1 MKRYEKLVRNPAE
14 REDAILSF
22 WEEHETFAKTLEA
35 TKDGPRYVFF
45 EGPPTVN
52 GWPHLGHMMPR
63 VYKDLFPRY
72 KTMQG
77 FYVGRKAGWD
87 THGLP
92 VELEVEKEIGV
103 DSKPEIEA
111 YGVEEFV
118 EKCKESAQKY
128 KGEWERMIERMGFW
142 IDQENP
148 YVTYTDG
155 YIETVW
161 WELKQMFDRGLL
173 YQGHKTLPYC
183 PRCGTGLSSHEV
195 AQGYKTVEDATVT
208 IRLAVVSDE
217 DSVFKTSNGVR
228 TCLLTWTTTPWT
240 LPANVAAA
248 VAADATY
255 VEVQQG
261 DERLVL
267 VKALVEKALQ
277 GEFEIV
283 REFTGSDLVG
293 LKYEPPYALTAEP
306 TAHRV
311 YVADFVNLE
320 DGTGIVHIASAFGED
335 DYQLGQEVGLPF
347 VQPVDLAGRFTKEF
361 PMGAGQFVK
370 DVDSRIIEDLK
381 ARELLYRT
389 VPYEHDYP
397 FCWRCDTPLLY
408 YAMDSWYVRTTAVKD
423 EMIAN
428 NAAINWMPDHVGE
441 GRLGNF
447 LANVRDWALSRDRY
461 WGTPLNLWVCT
472 DCNEVTCVGS
482 RAELIERAANPD
494 LARNVELHRPYVD
507 RVSLK
512 CACCGGRAERVPYVI
527 DAWFDSGS
535 MHSAQWHYPFEN
547 EDLFKENFPADFISE
562 AIDQTR
568 GWFYTLLAT
577 STIIHG
583 QAPFLN
589 CVVTGHGLDENG
601 FKMSKSKGNV
611 LDPWAMIDKYGADS
625 IRWSFFSQSSPWK
638 SKRLSEAAVR
648 EPLYRFLDTVRNTY
662 DFFAL
667 YASIDGFD
675 PKIHQT
681 EASSSSI
688 LDRWILS
695 RLETTV
701 QAVNA
706 SLESYDVITATAAID
721 TLVTD
726 LSNWYVRLSRRRF
739 WRGGMGSD
747 KIVAYATLREVLV
760 ELAKLLAPFTPFL
773 SEAVYRSLRTSD
785 AEESVHL
792 CSYPVASGEQV
803 DAQLEKDMAWARQ
816 TVALGHQARN
826 QVQIKVRQP
835 LARVVIEGRNDLEL
849 SDELVQLIRTELN
862 VEAVESLPALDELF
876 EESPI
881 PNFRTLGP
889 RLGPLGSQ
897 AAEWIR
903 RQKAGELRERSADGR
918 FMIELDDVSIEL
930 MPEDIGF
937 EKTMPEHLV
946 LSEEG
951 GFRVLLDTTVDDRL
965 KAKGHVRELTH
976 RIQLARKSAGFEVTD
991 RIAMMYQADG
1001 ALTVLIEQNRDEIA
1015 EEILATSVEAI
1026 RAVSAEEMK
1035 LISGAYSEKIE
1046 FDGMST
1052 IIALTR
1058 GTEDNATEEA

>member
-1 MKRYEKLVRNPAE
+1 MKRYDKLVRNPAE
-14 REDAILSF
+14 RENAVLAF
-22 WEEHETFAKTLEA
+22 WSEHKTFDKSLRIRE
-35 TKDGPRYVFF
+35 DDPRFVFF

-92 VELEVEKEIGV
+92 VELEVEREIGV

-111 YGVEEFV
+111 YGVERFV
-118 EKCKESAQKY
+118 EKCKKSAQKY

-142 IDQENP
+142 IDLEDP
-148 YVTYTDG
+148 YVTYTDE

-195 AQGYKTVEDATVT
+195 AQGYKSVEDLTVT
-208 IRLAVVSDE
+208 VRLPVVSD
-217 DSVFKTSNGVR
+217 DGSIFKVSKDVR
-228 TCLLTWTTTPWT
+228 TSVLTWTTTPWT

-248 VAADATY
+248 VSADATY

-261 DERLVL
+261 DERLIL
-267 VKALVEKALQ
+267 VKTLVEKVLQ
-277 GEFEIV
+277 GDAVIL
-283 REFTGSDLVG
+283 REFPGSDLVG
-293 LKYEPPYALTAEP
+293 LKYEPPYVLTTEP
-306 TAHRV
+306 AAHRV
-311 YVADFVNLE
+311 YPADFVNME

-347 VQPVDLAGRFTKEF
+347 VQPVDLAGKFTSEF

-370 DVDSRIIEDLK
+370 DVDPQIIEDLK
-381 ARELLYRT
+381 ARELVYRT
-389 VPYEHDYP
+389 ALYEHEYP

-408 YAMDSWYVRTTAVKD
+408 YACDSWYIRTTAVKD

-428 NAAINWMPDHVGE
+428 NASIHWYPSHVGE
-441 GRLGNF
+441 GRMGGF
-447 LANVRDWALSRDRY
+447 LANLKDWALSRDRF
-461 WGTPLNLWVCT
+461 WGTPLNLWVCP
-472 DCNEVTCVGS
+472 DCEEVTSVGS
-482 RAELIERAANPD
+482 RAELVERAIDPE
-494 LARNVELHRPYVD
+494 LACAAELHRPYVD
-507 RVSLK
+507 RVILK
-512 CACCGGRAERVPYVI
+512 CSGCGGQAERVPYVI

-589 CVVTGHGLDENG
+589 CVVTGHGLDEDG

-611 LDPWAMIDKYGADS
+611 LDPWEIIDKFGADS

-638 SKRLSEAAVR
+638 SKRLSEAAVS
-648 EPLYRFLDTVRNTY
+648 EPLYRFLDTIRNSY

-667 YASIDGFD
+667 YASIDGYETNEHPLD
-675 PKIHQT
+675 ESALST
-681 EASSSSI
+681 
-688 LDRWILS
+688 LDRWLQS
-695 RLETTV
+695 RLATTAK
-701 QAVNA
+701 AVTEALDAYDVLVATA
-706 SLESYDVITATAAID
+706 SLEGFVD
-721 TLVTD
+721 D

-747 KIVAYATLREVLV
+747 KIAAYTTLREALI
-760 ELAKLLAPFTPFL
+760 ELAKLLAPFVPFL
-773 SEAVYRSLRTSD
+773 SEAVYRLLRTTD
-785 AEESVHL
+785 DKESVHL
-792 CSYPVASGEQV
+792 CSFPVAGGERINV
-803 DAQLEKDMAWARQ
+803 QLEKDMAWVRQ

-826 QVQIKVRQP
+826 QAQIKVRQP
-835 LARVVIEGRNDLEL
+835 LVRVVIEGKKDPEL

-862 VEAVESLPALDELF
+862 VEAVESLATLAELF
-876 EESPI
+876 EETPM

-889 RLGPLGSQ
+889 RLGPLGPH

-903 RQKAGELRERSADGR
+903 QQKAGDLRERSATGS
-918 FMIELDDVSIEL
+918 FAIELDGQSVEL

-937 EKTMPEHLV
+937 QKTMPGHLV

-951 GFRVLLDTTVDDRL
+951 GFRVLLDTTLDERL
-965 KAKGHVRELTH
+965 RTKGLVRELTH
-976 RIQLARKSAGFEVTD
+976 RIQLARKNAGFEVTD
-991 RIAMMYQADG
+991 RIAVTYQTDKVLG
-1001 ALTVLIEQNRDEIA
+1001 PLIEENRDEIA
-1015 EEILATSVEAI
+1015 EEILATSVEETADT
-1026 RAVSAEEMK
+1026 
-1035 LISGAYSEKIE
+1035 SGEYSETIE
-1046 FDGMST
+1046 FDGMSIT
-1052 IIALTR
+1052 VTLTR
-1058 GTEDNATEEA
+1058 TSVGESTGEE

>member
-1 MKRYEKLVRNPAE
+1 MKRYDKLVRNPAE
-14 REDAILSF
+14 RESAILSF
-22 WEEHETFAKTLEA
+22 WEEHDTFAKTLEA

-72 KTMQG
+72 KTMRG

-111 YGVEEFV
+111 YGVEKFV

-128 KGEWERMIERMGFW
+128 KGEWEQMIERMGFW
-142 IDQENP
+142 IDQEDP

-161 WELKQMFDRGLL
+161 WELKQMFDRDLL

-195 AQGYKTVEDATVT
+195 AQGYKTVEDQTVT
-208 IRLAVVSDE
+208 IRLPVVSDE

-228 TCLLTWTTTPWT
+228 TSVLTWTTTPWT
-240 LPANVAAA
+240 LPGNVAAA
-248 VAADATY
+248 VSADAMY

-261 DERLVL
+261 DERLIV

-283 REFTGSDLVG
+283 REFPGSDLVG
-293 LKYEPPYALTAEP
+293 LKYEPPYVLTAEP
-306 TAHRV
+306 TAHRI
-311 YVADFVNLE
+311 YAADFVNME

-347 VQPVDLAGRFTKEF
+347 VQPVDLSGKFTDEF
-361 PMGAGQFVK
+361 SMGAGQFVK
-370 DVDSRIIEDLK
+370 DVDPQIINDLEV
-381 ARELLYRT
+381 RERLYRT

-428 NAAINWMPDHVGE
+428 NAAINWVPAHVGE
-441 GRLGNF
+441 RRLGDF
-447 LANVRDWALSRDRY
+447 LANLRDWALSRDRY

-472 DCNEVTCVGS
+472 DCGEVTCIGS
-482 RAELIERAANPD
+482 RAELVERASDPD
-494 LARNVELHRPYVD
+494 LARSVEFHRPYVD
-507 RVSLK
+507 RVIVK
-512 CACCGGRAERVPYVI
+512 CAGCGGHAERVPYVI
-527 DAWFDSGS
+527 DTWFDSGS
-535 MHSAQWHYPFEN
+535 MHTAQWHYPFEN

-577 STIIHG
+577 GTIIHG

-589 CVVTGHGLDENG
+589 CVVTGHGLDG
-601 FKMSKSKGNV
+601 DGIKMSKSKGNV
-611 LDPWAMIDKYGADS
+611 LEPWAVIDKYGADS
-625 IRWSFFSQSSPWK
+625 IRWSFFSQSAPWK
-638 SKRLSEAAVR
+638 SKRLSEETVR
-648 EPLYRFLDTVRNTY
+648 EPLYRFLDTIRNTY

-675 PKIHQT
+675 PEIHRSDEST
-681 EASSSSI
+681 PSI

-695 RLETTV
+695 RLATTAR
-701 QAVNA
+701 AVNA

-739 WRGGMGSD
+739 WRGGMGPD
-747 KIVAYATLREVLV
+747 KIAAYATLREVLV
-760 ELAKLLAPFTPFL
+760 ELAKLLAPFVPFL
-773 SEAVYRSLRTSD
+773 SEAVYRALRASD
-785 AEESVHL
+785 DEESVHL
-792 CSYPVASGEQV
+792 CPYPEASEGAI
-803 DAQLEKDMAWARQ
+803 DTQLEKGMARVRQ
-816 TVALGHQARN
+816 TVGLGHQARN
-826 QVQIKVRQP
+826 QAQIKVRQP
-835 LARVVIEGRNDLEL
+835 LARAVIEAETDLEL
-849 SDELVQLIRTELN
+849 SDELTQLIRTELN
-862 VEAVESLPALDELF
+862 VEVVEALTTFDGLF
-876 EESPI
+876 EETPM

-889 RLGPLGSQ
+889 RLGPLGSK

-903 RQKAGELRERSADGR
+903 QQKAGELRERSATGP
-918 FMIELDDVSIEL
+918 FSIEL
-930 MPEDIGF
+930 NGESVELIPEDIGY
-937 EKTMPEHLV
+937 ERAMPAHLV

-951 GFRVLLDTTVDDRL
+951 GIRVLLDTTLDERL
-965 KAKGHVRELTH
+965 QMKGLVRELTH
-976 RIQLARKSAGFEVTD
+976 RIQLARKNANFEVTD
-991 RIAMMYQADG
+991 RIVMMYQADE
-1001 ALTVLIEQNRDEIA
+1001 ALKALIEENRDEIA
-1015 EEILATSVEAI
+1015 EEILAISVEEKAVTAAEYSERI
-1026 RAVSAEEMK
+1026 EFDEMSITVALTRAPAGESAEE
-1035 LISGAYSEKIE
+1035 E
-1046 FDGMST
+1046 
-1052 IIALTR
+1052 
-1058 GTEDNATEEA
+1058 